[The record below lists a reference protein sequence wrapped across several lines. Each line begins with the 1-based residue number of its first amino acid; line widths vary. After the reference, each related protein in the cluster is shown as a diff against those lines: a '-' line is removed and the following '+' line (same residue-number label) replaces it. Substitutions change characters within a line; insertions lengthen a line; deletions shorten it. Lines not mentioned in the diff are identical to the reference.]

1 MSAFARSYARAALE
15 SAPAGYDFDRLVEG
29 AGAVRRALDSDAR
42 LKEFF
47 AAPSIPRA
55 PKERALEALAVKA
68 GLDDFG
74 RRLLRVILD
83 HGRLSKLSEI
93 LSALSQGVDR
103 SRGVNEAHVTV
114 AAPIGPQE
122 EKKIA
127 DALGRSVGGTV
138 RLRVAVDENILGGFV
153 ARVGS
158 RVIDASVA
166 SAIERF
172 QEKGKESA
180 RA

>member
-15 SAPAGYDFDRLVEG
+15 SAPPGYDFGGLLENVG
-29 AGAVRRALDSDAR
+29 AIRRALESDAR

-47 AAPSIPRA
+47 AAPSIPKP

-83 HGRLSKLSEI
+83 HGRLTKLPEI
-93 LSALSQGVDR
+93 LTAMSEAFDR
-103 SRGVNEAHVTV
+103 ARGVLEADVTV
-114 AAPIGPQE
+114 AAPITQAE

-127 DALGRSVGGTV
+127 EALGRSFDATV
-138 RLRVAVDENILGGFV
+138 RLRVSIDEKILGGFV

-158 RVIDASVA
+158 RVLDASVA
-166 SAIERF
+166 SAIGRF
-172 QEKGKESA
+172 QEKGKERA